1 MVKKSLLPLV
11 AGILGWQVALA
22 NEEITPTLVSSMDQ
36 VIPGLKPDSVSHS
49 PINGLY
55 ELAVGPSIVYVSRDG
70 RYLFRG
76 DVLDLRTQAN
86 LTEVKRKQARINAI
100 NGLDENGMIVFAP
113 EKPKY
118 TITVFTDITCP
129 YCQKLHRDMNKL
141 HSLGIKVRYL
151 AFPRA
156 GIPSRAYDDMVSVWC
171 ADDPQKAL
179 TDAKANGGRQVV
191 PKRCDN
197 PVAAH
202 YNMGQAVGIR
212 GTPTIFLENGDM
224 VPGYAPPQ
232 RLVQLLETGKA
243 ELARQ

>member
-1 MVKKSLLPLV
+1 MVRKSLLPLV

-22 NEEITPTLVSSMDQ
+22 NEDISPALVSSMDR
-36 VIPGLKPDSVSHS
+36 VIPGVKPDSVSHS
-49 PINGLY
+49 PIDGLY
-55 ELAVGPSIVYVSRDG
+55 ELTIGPSIVYVTKDG

-76 DVLDLRTQAN
+76 DVLDLRTQTN
-86 LTEVKRKQARINAI
+86 LTDIKRKQARINTI
-100 NGLDENGMIVFAP
+100 NGLDEHGMIVFTP

-129 YCQKLHRDMNKL
+129 YCQKFHRDMDQLN
-141 HSLGIKVRYL
+141 SLGIKVRYL

-156 GIPSRAYDDMVSVWC
+156 GIPSRVYDDMVSVWC
-171 ADDPQKAL
+171 ADNPQKAM

-197 PVAAH
+197 PVTAH
-202 YNMGQAVGIR
+202 YNMGQVIGIR
-212 GTPTIFLENGDM
+212 GTPTIILENGDM

-232 RLVQLLETGKA
+232 QLVQRVKSSEA

>member
-1 MVKKSLLPLV
+1 MVRKSLLLLV
-11 AGILGWQVALA
+11 AGILGWQVTLA
-22 NEEITPTLVSSMDQ
+22 NEELTPDVVSVMDQ
-36 VIPGLKPDSVSHS
+36 VIPGVKPDSVSHS
-49 PINGLY
+49 PIDGLY
-55 ELAVGPSIVYVSRDG
+55 ELAIGPSIVYVTKDG

-76 DVLDLRTQAN
+76 DVVDLRNRTN
-86 LTEVKRKQARINAI
+86 LTDIKRKKARINTI

-129 YCQKLHRDMNKL
+129 YCQKLHRDMDQLN
-141 HSLGIKVRYL
+141 SLGIKVRYL

-156 GIPSRAYDDMVSVWC
+156 GIPSRVYDDMVSVWC
-171 ADDPQKAL
+171 ADNPQQAM
-179 TDAKANGGRQVV
+179 TDAKATGGQQIISKV
-191 PKRCDN
+191 CDN

-202 YNMGQAVGIR
+202 YNMGQAIGIR
-212 GTPTIFLENGDM
+212 GTPTIILDNGDM

-232 RLVQLLETGKA
+232 HLVQRLKSSED

>member
-1 MVKKSLLPLV
+1 MVRKSLLLLV
-11 AGILGWQVALA
+11 AGILGGQVALA
-22 NEEITPTLVSSMDQ
+22 NEKISPALVSSMDQ
-36 VIPGLKPDSVSHS
+36 VIPGVKPDSVSHS
-49 PINGLY
+49 PIDGLY
-55 ELAVGPSIVYVSRDG
+55 ELAIGPSIVYVTKDG

-76 DVLDLRTQAN
+76 DVIDLRNQTN
-86 LTEVKRKQARINAI
+86 LTDIKRKRARINTI

-129 YCQKLHRDMNKL
+129 YCQKLHRDMDQLN
-141 HSLGIKVRYL
+141 SRGIKVRYL

-156 GIPSRAYDDMVSVWC
+156 GIPSRVYDDMVSVWC
-171 ADDPQKAL
+171 ADNPQQAM
-179 TDAKANGGRQVV
+179 TDAKATGGRQVV
-191 PKRCDN
+191 SKVCDN

-202 YNMGQAVGIR
+202 YNMGQAIGIR
-212 GTPTIFLENGDM
+212 GTPTIILENGDM

-232 RLVQLLETGKA
+232 QLVQLLEAGKA

>member
-1 MVKKSLLPLV
+1 MVKKSLLLLV

-22 NEEITPTLVSSMDQ
+22 NEEITPALVSSMGQ
-36 VIPGLKPDSVSHS
+36 VIPGVKPDSVSHA

-55 ELAVGPSIVYVSRDG
+55 ELAIGPSIVYVSRDG

-76 DVLDLRTQAN
+76 DVLDLRTQTN

-100 NGLDENGMIVFAP
+100 NGLGENGMIVFAP

-118 TITVFTDITCP
+118 TISVFTDITCP

-156 GIPSRAYDDMVSVWC
+156 GV
-171 ADDPQKAL
+171 
-179 TDAKANGGRQVV
+179 VV

-202 YNMGQAVGIR
+202 YNMGQAVGVR
-212 GTPTIFLENGDM
+212 GTPTIILENGDM

-232 RLVQLLETGKA
+232 RLGQLLEKA